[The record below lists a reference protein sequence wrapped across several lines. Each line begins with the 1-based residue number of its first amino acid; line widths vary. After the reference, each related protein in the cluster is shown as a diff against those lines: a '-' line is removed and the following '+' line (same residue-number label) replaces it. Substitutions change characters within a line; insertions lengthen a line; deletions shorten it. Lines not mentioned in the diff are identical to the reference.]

1 MEKHTKRVRTVR
13 QKRAWR
19 VRSKLRGTAER
30 PRLSVFKSLR
40 HLQVQL
46 IDDETG
52 VTLAGTSTFAKQFKD
67 TEHNSKGKDA
77 AKALGEYIGKV
88 AKEKNIEEVIFD
100 RGRFKYHGVIAALA
114 DGARAAGLKF

>member
-1 MEKHTKRVRTVR
+1 MNSSIKKKRQVR

-30 PRLSVFKSLR
+30 PRLSVFKSLT

-52 VTLAGTSTFAKQFKD
+52 TTIAGTSTCAKRFKG
-67 TEHNSKGKDA
+67 TEFDHKSKEA
-77 AKALGEYIGKV
+77 AAALGEYIGQV
-88 AKEKNIEEVIFD
+88 AKEKNVGEVIFD

-114 DGARAAGLKF
+114 DAARASGLKF

>member
-1 MEKHTKRVRTVR
+1 MENQILRKRLGHK
-13 QKRAWR
+13 KRAWR
-19 VRSKLRGTAER
+19 VRKKLRGTAER

-46 IDDETG
+46 IDDENG
-52 VTLAGTSTFAKQFKD
+52 KTLAGTATFSKQFKETD
-67 TEHNSKGKDA
+67 NNCKSKEA
-77 AKALGEYIGKV
+77 ATALGEFIGKA
-88 AKEKNIEEVIFD
+88 AKELNIEEVIFD

>member
-1 MEKHTKRVRTVR
+1 MNNTIIKKRQTR

-19 VRSKLRGTAER
+19 VRAKIKGTAER
-30 PRLSVFKSLR
+30 PRLAVFKSLR

-46 IDDETG
+46 IDDENG
-52 VTLAGTSTFAKQFKD
+52 VTLAGTSTYAKRFKGTD
-67 TEHNSKGKDA
+67 YDHKSKEA

-88 AKEKNIEEVIFD
+88 AQEKNVTEVIFD

-114 DGARAAGLKF
+114 DAARETGLKF